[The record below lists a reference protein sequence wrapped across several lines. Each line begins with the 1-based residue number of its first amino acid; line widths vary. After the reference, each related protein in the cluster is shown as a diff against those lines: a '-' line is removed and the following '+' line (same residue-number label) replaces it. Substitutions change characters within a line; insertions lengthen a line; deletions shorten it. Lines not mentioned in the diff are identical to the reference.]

1 MTGSNEYSR
10 VVHLLQG
17 LWAILPSVESR
28 AAKLPKGGSMSPVSP
43 AMASSLSDLDVRS
56 LKSLY
61 DSKQGFVSP
70 VVFGQ
75 FSIEEFVRRVHALI
89 NDDRALIERLLRF
102 AQSHDLLRNNAERA
116 QKLAQESN
124 KGLELYQAQ
133 LRTLEERN
141 TTLTR
146 KQLTM

>member
-1 MTGSNEYSR
+1 
-10 VVHLLQG
+10 
-17 LWAILPSVESR
+17 
-28 AAKLPKGGSMSPVSP
+28 MSPVSP